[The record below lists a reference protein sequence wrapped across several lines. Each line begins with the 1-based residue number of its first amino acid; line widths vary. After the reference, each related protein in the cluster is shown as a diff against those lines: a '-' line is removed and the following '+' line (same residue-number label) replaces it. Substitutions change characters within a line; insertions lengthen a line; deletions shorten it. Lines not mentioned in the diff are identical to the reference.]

1 MVRQSWKEMAI
12 FGKRSLAETPSNP
25 QEQDRW
31 AQALRDMKA
40 ACDGERRQ
48 RRQIAESGARQMT
61 RAQAVLREAET
72 RQRDAEAALS
82 RARRMAAV
90 GWMAAEACRDMT
102 ALHAVATKALT
113 ASRERLHGDHRTV
126 SEIDWALGGLDQAE
140 QMLERVTAYL
150 DARRETAQGAH
161 IDGLLAGTQS
171 PGQAAQAR
179 A

>member
-1 MVRQSWKEMAI
+1 MEGFMVQRNWKGMAV
-12 FGKRSLAETPSNP
+12 FGKRDLLGQARTGRDEA
-25 QEQDRW
+25 DW

-48 RRQIAESGARQMT
+48 RRQIAESGARQLT

-72 RQRDAEAALS
+72 RQSDAEAALR

-102 ALHAVATKALT
+102 ALHAVAARALT
-113 ASRERLHGDHRTV
+113 ASRERLHGDHRTI

-140 QMLERVTAYL
+140 QMLDRVTAYL
-150 DARRETAQGAH
+150 DARRETARTSH
-161 IDGLLAGTQS
+161 IDGLLTG
-171 PGQAAQAR
+171 G
-179 A
+179 

>member
-1 MVRQSWKEMAI
+1 MVRQTWKEMAI
-12 FGKRSLAETPSNP
+12 FGKRNLVETAGGAR
-25 QEQDRW
+25 ERDRL

-48 RRQIAESGARQMT
+48 RRQIAESGARQLS

-72 RQRDAEAALS
+72 RQREAEAALR

-102 ALHAVATKALT
+102 ALHAVAARALT
-113 ASRERLHGDHRTV
+113 ASRERLQGDHRTV
-126 SEIDWALGGLDQAE
+126 NEIDWALGGLNQAE

-150 DARRETAQGAH
+150 DARRENGPSAH
-161 IDGLLAGTQS
+161 IDGLLAGH
-171 PGQAAQAR
+171 
-179 A
+179 

>member
-1 MVRQSWKEMAI
+1 MVRQTWKEMAI
-12 FGKRSLAETPSNP
+12 FGKRNLVETAGGAR
-25 QEQDRW
+25 ERDRL

-48 RRQIAESGARQMT
+48 RRQIAESGARQLS

-72 RQRDAEAALS
+72 RQREAEAALR

-102 ALHAVATKALT
+102 ALHAVAAKALT
-113 ASRERLHGDHRTV
+113 SSRERLHGDHRTI
-126 SEIDWALGGLDQAE
+126 SEIDWALGGLNQAE

-150 DARRETAQGAH
+150 DARRDTAQSAH
-161 IDGLLAGTQS
+161 IDGLLGGT
-171 PGQAAQAR
+171 
-179 A
+179 

>member
-1 MVRQSWKEMAI
+1 MVRQTWKEMAI
-12 FGKRSLAETPSNP
+12 FGKRNLAETVGAAR
-25 QEQDRW
+25 ERDRL

-48 RRQIAESGARQMT
+48 RRQIAESGARQLI
-61 RAQAVLREAET
+61 RAQAVLREAEA
-72 RQRDAEAALS
+72 RQRDAEAALR

-113 ASRERLHGDHRTV
+113 LSRERLQGDHRTV
-126 SEIDWALGGLDQAE
+126 NEIDWALGGLDQAE

-150 DARRETAQGAH
+150 DARRETPQCAH
-161 IDGLLAGTQS
+161 IDGLLAS
-171 PGQAAQAR
+171 P
-179 A
+179 

>member
-12 FGKRSLAETPSNP
+12 FGKRNLAETPG
-25 QEQDRW
+25 QARERDRL

-48 RRQIAESGARQMT
+48 RRQIAESGARQLS

-72 RQRDAEAALS
+72 RQRDAEAALR

-102 ALHAVATKALT
+102 ALHAVAAKALT
-113 ASRERLHGDHRTV
+113 ASRARLHGDHRAV
-126 SEIDWALGGLDQAE
+126 SEIDWALGGLNQAE

-150 DARRETAQGAH
+150 DARRENPQCAH
-161 IDGLLAGTQS
+161 IDGLLAGH
-171 PGQAAQAR
+171 
-179 A
+179 

>member
-1 MVRQSWKEMAI
+1 MVRRTWKEMAI
-12 FGKRSLAETPSNP
+12 FGKRNLVETPGAVHERESL
-25 QEQDRW
+25 

-48 RRQIAESGARQMT
+48 RRQIAESGARQLI
-61 RAQAVLREAET
+61 RAQAVLREAEA
-72 RQRDAEAALS
+72 RQRDAEAALR

-113 ASRERLHGDHRTV
+113 ASRERLQGDRRTV
-126 SEIDWALGGLDQAE
+126 NEIDWALGGLNQAQ

-150 DARRETAQGAH
+150 DARRETAQGAPV
-161 IDGLLAGTQS
+161 DRLLAGH
-171 PGQAAQAR
+171 
-179 A
+179 

>member
-1 MVRQSWKEMAI
+1 MVRRDWKGMAV
-12 FGKRSLAETPSNP
+12 FGKRDLLGQTRAPRDE
-25 QEQDRW
+25 EAW

-48 RRQIAESGARQMT
+48 RRQIAESGARQLT

-72 RQRDAEAALS
+72 RQRDAEAALR

-102 ALHAVATKALT
+102 ALHAVAARALT
-113 ASRERLHGDHRTV
+113 ASRERLHGDHRTI

-140 QMLERVTAYL
+140 QMLDRVTAYL
-150 DARRETAQGAH
+150 DARRETARA
-161 IDGLLAGTQS
+161 DPVNGLLTAG
-171 PGQAAQAR
+171 
-179 A
+179 

>member
-1 MVRQSWKEMAI
+1 MVRQTWKEMAI
-12 FGKRSLAETPSNP
+12 FGKRNLAETAGGAP
-25 QEQDRW
+25 ERDRL

-48 RRQIAESGARQMT
+48 RRQIAESGARQLS
-61 RAQAVLREAET
+61 RAQAVLREAEA
-72 RQRDAEAALS
+72 RQRDAEAALR

-113 ASRERLHGDHRTV
+113 SSRERLQGDHRAV
-126 SEIDWALGGLDQAE
+126 NEIDWALGGLNQAE
-140 QMLERVTAYL
+140 QMLDRVAAYL

-161 IDGLLAGTQS
+161 IDGLLARG
-171 PGQAAQAR
+171 
-179 A
+179 